1 MSKRILCVGLSAA
14 AFWALGAAGQIG
26 GYEIDFDTISAVG
39 QGMFQRLAPEGL
51 KEEYEVASGTEMREA
66 VSGLMQAF
74 AGESMAALAAQ
85 RENAKSLLGMM
96 KAFPPLAGQAEWL
109 ENHLDFL
116 EVASVLNG
124 LEMAEKTKP
133 QPTGKVTVGPG
144 AAAAKRPSERATA
157 TKLFQAKVAS
167 KPVPKGAAAWKDAA
181 KKAFREEGV
190 PEALVWQAEVESAW
204 NPSARSPAGAVGLY
218 QFMKGT
224 ARENGLKTEPEDER
238 LDGEK
243 SARAAARYLKKLHGR
258 FGDWSLA
265 LAGYNCGP
273 ARVGKLL
280 KECGAEDFDGI
291 AAKLPTETRLY
302 VPKIDAVMQAR
313 EGVSLADLRG
323 NGR

>member
-1 MSKRILCVGLSAA
+1 MKSKWILGVGLAA
-14 AFWALGAAGQIG
+14 MTVWAGGAAGQIG
-26 GYEIDFDTISAVG
+26 GYEIDFDTISEVG
-39 QGMFQRLAPEGL
+39 QGVFQALAPEGMQ
-51 KEEYEVASGTEMREA
+51 EEYEVASGAEMRE
-66 VSGLMQAF
+66 SLQGLMGAF

-85 RENAKSLLGMM
+85 RENAKSLLGLM
-96 KAFPPLAGQAEWL
+96 KSFPPLAGQAEWL

-116 EVASVLNG
+116 EVASVLTG
-124 LEMAEKTKP
+124 LEAAEKAKP
-133 QPTGKVTVGPG
+133 TTTGKVTVGPG
-144 AAAAKRPSERATA
+144 MVSKGKERALA
-157 TKLFQAKVAS
+157 TKMFQTKVAS
-167 KPVPKGAAAWKDAA
+167 KPVPKGAAAWKDVA

-204 NPSARSPAGAVGLY
+204 NPAARSPAGAVGLY

-224 ARENGLKTEPEDER
+224 ARENGLKTEPQDER

-258 FGDWSLA
+258 FGDWALA

-273 ARVGKLL
+273 ARVSKLL

-313 EGVSLADLRG
+313 EGVSLADLKK
-323 NGR
+323 

>member
-1 MSKRILCVGLSAA
+1 MKRILGAGVVLGAV
-14 AFWALGAAGQIG
+14 WAGGAAGQIG
-26 GYEIDFDTISAVG
+26 GYELDFDTIAAVG
-39 QGMFQRLAPEGL
+39 QGVFQALAPEGMQ
-51 KEEYEVASGTEMREA
+51 EEYELASGADMQAA
-66 VSGLMQAF
+66 VQGLMGAF

-85 RENAKSLLGMM
+85 RENAKSLLGLM
-96 KAFPPLAGQAEWL
+96 KSFPPLAGQAEWL

-116 EVASVLNG
+116 EVASALNG
-124 LEMAEKTKP
+124 LEAAEKAKS
-133 QPTGKVTVGPG
+133 PTGKVTVGP
-144 AAAAKRPSERATA
+144 AQRATA

-167 KPVPKGAAAWKDAA
+167 KPVPKGAAAWKDVA

-258 FGDWSLA
+258 FGDWALA

-273 ARVGKLL
+273 ARVSKLL

-313 EGVSLADLRG
+313 EKVSLADLRG
-323 NGR
+323 AKE

>member
-1 MSKRILCVGLSAA
+1 MKSKWILNVGLAMA
-14 AFWALGAAGQIG
+14 LWAGGTSGQIG

-39 QGMFQRLAPEGL
+39 QGVFEALAPEGMQ
-51 KEEYEVASGTEMREA
+51 EEYEVASGAEMRE
-66 VSGLMQAF
+66 SLQGLMGAF

-85 RENAKSLLGMM
+85 RENAKSLVGMM
-96 KAFPPLAGQAEWL
+96 KSFPPLAGQTEWL

-124 LEMAEKTKP
+124 LEAAEKTKP
-133 QPTGKVTVGPG
+133 TPTGQVTVGP
-144 AAAAKRPSERATA
+144 AKRASERATA

-167 KPVPKGAAAWKDAA
+167 KPVPKGAAAWKDVA

-224 ARENGLKTEPEDER
+224 ARENGLATEPEDER

-258 FGDWSLA
+258 FGDWALA

-273 ARVGKLL
+273 ARVSKLL

-313 EGVSLADLRG
+313 EGVGLAGL
-323 NGR
+323 

>member
-1 MSKRILCVGLSAA
+1 MKSKRIFGVGLAA
-14 AFWALGAAGQIG
+14 ATVWAGIAAGQIG
-26 GYEIDFDTISAVG
+26 GYEIDFDTISEVG
-39 QGMFQRLAPEGL
+39 QGVFQTLAPEGMQ
-51 KEEYEVASGTEMREA
+51 EEYEVASGAEMRE
-66 VSGLMQAF
+66 SLQGLMGAF

-85 RENAKSLLGMM
+85 RENAKSLLGLM
-96 KAFPPLAGQAEWL
+96 KSFPPLAGQAEWL

-116 EVASVLNG
+116 EVASVLTG
-124 LEMAEKTKP
+124 LEAAEKAKP
-133 QPTGKVTVGPG
+133 TTGKVTVGP
-144 AAAAKRPSERATA
+144 AQRATA
-157 TKLFQAKVAS
+157 TKLFQRKVAS
-167 KPVPKGAAAWKDAA
+167 KPVPKGAAAWKDVA

-204 NPSARSPAGAVGLY
+204 NPAARSPAGAVGLY

-258 FGDWSLA
+258 FGDWALA

-273 ARVGKLL
+273 ARVSKLL

-313 EGVSLADLRG
+313 EGVSLADLKK
-323 NGR
+323 

>member
-1 MSKRILCVGLSAA
+1 MKAA
-14 AFWALGAAGQIG
+14 VQ
-26 GYEIDFDTISAVG
+26 
-39 QGMFQRLAPEGL
+39 
-51 KEEYEVASGTEMREA
+51 
-66 VSGLMQAF
+66 GLMGAF

-124 LEMAEKTKP
+124 LEMAEKAKP
-133 QPTGKVTVGPG
+133 ATGKVTVGPG
-144 AAAAKRPSERATA
+144 TAAAKGKERALA
-157 TKLFQAKVAS
+157 TKMFQTKVAS
-167 KPVPKGAAAWKDAA
+167 KPVPKGAAAWKDVA

-258 FGDWSLA
+258 FGDWALA

-273 ARVGKLL
+273 ARVAKLL
-280 KECGAEDFDGI
+280 KECGATDFDGI
-291 AAKLPTETRLY
+291 SAKLPTETRLY

-313 EGVSLADLRG
+313 EGVGLADLK
-323 NGR
+323 

>member
-1 MSKRILCVGLSAA
+1 MKSKRIMGVGLAA
-14 AFWALGAAGQIG
+14 MVVWAGSVAGQIG

-39 QGMFQRLAPEGL
+39 QGVFQALAPEGMR
-51 KEEYEVASGTEMREA
+51 EEYEVASGADMQAA
-66 VSGLMQAF
+66 VQGLMGAF

-96 KAFPPLAGQAEWL
+96 KSFPPLAGQAEWL

-116 EVASVLNG
+116 EVASVLTG
-124 LEMAEKTKP
+124 LEAAEKANQKT
-133 QPTGKVTVGPG
+133 TGKVTVGP
-144 AAAAKRPSERATA
+144 AQRATA

-167 KPVPKGAAAWKDAA
+167 KPVPKGAAAWKDVA

-258 FGDWSLA
+258 FGDWALA

-273 ARVGKLL
+273 ARVSKLL

-313 EGVSLADLRG
+313 EGGSLSTLRET
-323 NGR
+323 GR

>member
-1 MSKRILCVGLSAA
+1 
-14 AFWALGAAGQIG
+14 
-26 GYEIDFDTISAVG
+26 
-39 QGMFQRLAPEGL
+39 
-51 KEEYEVASGTEMREA
+51 
-66 VSGLMQAF
+66 
-74 AGESMAALAAQ
+74 MAALAAQ

-116 EVASVLNG
+116 EVASALNG
-124 LEMAEKTKP
+124 LEMAEKGK
-133 QPTGKVTVGPG
+133 QGPTGGGAGRPAGT
-144 AAAAKRPSERATA
+144 AAAAKGKERAMA
-157 TKLFQAKVAS
+157 TKIFQTKVAS
-167 KPVPKGAAAWKDAA
+167 KPVPKGAAAWKDVA

-204 NPSARSPAGAVGLY
+204 NPAARSPAGAVGLF

-258 FGDWSLA
+258 FGDWALA

-273 ARVGKLL
+273 ARVAKLL

-313 EGVSLADLRG
+313 EGVSLADLKK
-323 NGR
+323 

>member
-1 MSKRILCVGLSAA
+1 MKAMRILNVGLAA
-14 AFWALGAAGQIG
+14 AVWAGGAAGQIG
-26 GYEIDFDTISAVG
+26 GYELDFDTIAEVG
-39 QGMFQRLAPEGL
+39 RGLYEAWAPEGMQ
-51 KEEYEVASGTEMREA
+51 EEYEVASGAELKASLE
-66 VSGLMQAF
+66 GLMGAF
-74 AGESMAALAAQ
+74 AGESMAMLAAQ
-85 RENAKSLLGMM
+85 RENAKSLLGLM

-124 LEMAEKTKP
+124 LEAAEKAK
-133 QPTGKVTVGPG
+133 QAATGKVTVGPG
-144 AAAAKRPSERATA
+144 TPAKRASERATA
-157 TKLFQAKVAS
+157 TKLFQSKVAS
-167 KPVPKGAAAWKDAA
+167 KPVPKGAAAWKDVA

-258 FGDWSLA
+258 FGDWALA

-273 ARVGKLL
+273 ARVSKLL
-280 KECGAEDFDGI
+280 KECGATDFDGI
-291 AAKLPTETRLY
+291 SGKLPVETRLY
-302 VPKIDAVMQAR
+302 VPKIEAVMKAR
-313 EGVSLADLRG
+313 EGVGLSDL
-323 NGR
+323 

>member
-1 MSKRILCVGLSAA
+1 MKSKRIMGVGVVLAA
-14 AFWALGAAGQIG
+14 VWAGGAAGQIG

-39 QGMFQRLAPEGL
+39 QGVFQALAPEGMQ
-51 KEEYEVASGTEMREA
+51 EEYEVASGAEMRE
-66 VSGLMQAF
+66 SLQGLMGAF

-116 EVASVLNG
+116 EVASALNG
-124 LEMAEKTKP
+124 LEMAEKRKP
-133 QPTGKVTVGPG
+133 VPTGT
-144 AAAAKRPSERATA
+144 AAKGKERALA
-157 TKLFQAKVAS
+157 TKMFQTKVAS
-167 KPVPKGAAAWKDAA
+167 KPVPKGAAAWKDVA

-204 NPSARSPAGAVGLY
+204 NPAARSPAGAVGLY

-243 SARAAARYLKKLHGR
+243 SARAAARYLEKLYGR
-258 FGDWSLA
+258 FGDWALA

-273 ARVGKLL
+273 ARVAKLL
-280 KECGAEDFDGI
+280 KECEATDFDGI

-313 EGVSLADLRG
+313 EKVSLADLRG
-323 NGR
+323 AKD